1 LSRGAVLF
9 TGFIVFAALL
19 LRWPIASHD
28 VEHYIGPDEGEVV
41 ENVLEMVKTG
51 DFDPRHPGYPG
62 LHFYLQRIPVEL
74 RLLIDGRSVAEIPRA
89 EFYLGARRMT
99 LAAGV
104 ATAAVVF
111 ACGLLFLS
119 PWGAGL
125 AAALTA
131 LSSLAF
137 RESAV
142 VNPDLMLGLFVALAL
157 LAALRL
163 QESPAPRRYLLA
175 GIVVGL
181 ATAVKYTGAFSVV
194 PYAMAATLAHGP
206 KRSRGWALAG
216 LGAALASFAIASP
229 YTFVNLLESARG
241 LERHFGY
248 YRASHM
254 NAALQ
259 VLSSLAT
266 RGVGL
271 VGALLAV
278 FGAAAALWTREPRRL
293 VVLGYPAVYLLVFAF
308 FDRAYPRHALPLLPA
323 AALLTASFVSRI
335 GGRAPWALALVVLAG
350 PAFGSLELWK
360 RAGRPSPAD
369 RALAWALSAIPEG
382 SRVLEDQW
390 TPRLDA
396 ERFRVHRLRVEEQ
409 VFAGNFDWVFYSG
422 YPPGIDVSRL
432 REVRRFPTGDALGAA
447 ISVHQVPERAVLM
460 GATLPEGRSS
470 VELGAGELP
479 YFGEGFDPPRPSAY
493 GTERTSRGE
502 SSEIFFVLAAVTEP
516 PDLEIELS
524 LAAAASAVDVAVEL
538 NGRPA
543 GVVSVEGLE
552 PETKAM
558 TVRAELLRGG
568 LNRLVLRYGE
578 TVRLSRRHREAAV
591 RFYRMRLTRHRSRSR
606 RR

>member
-1 LSRGAVLF
+1 MYRGAALF
-9 TGFIVFAALL
+9 TGIVLLVALL
-19 LRWPIASHD
+19 VRWPIASHD

-74 RLLIDGRSVAEIPRA
+74 RLLVDGRSVAEIPRA
-89 EFYLGARRMT
+89 ELYLGARRIT

-131 LSSLAF
+131 LSPLAF

-142 VNPDLMLGLFVALAL
+142 VNPDLMLGLFAALAL

-175 GIVVGL
+175 GIAVGL
-181 ATAVKYTGAFSVV
+181 ATAVKYTGAFGVV
-194 PYAMAATLAHGP
+194 PYAMAAMLAHEPG
-206 KRSRGWALAG
+206 RSRRWALAG
-216 LGAALASFAIASP
+216 LGAALAAFAIASP

-241 LERHFGY
+241 LERHVGY

-254 NAALQ
+254 NAALE
-259 VLSSLAT
+259 VLGSLAT

-293 VVLGYPAVYLLVFAF
+293 VVLAYPAVYLLVFAF
-308 FDRAYPRHALPLLPA
+308 FDRAYPRHAVPLLPA
-323 AALLTASFVSRI
+323 AALLTASLVSRI
-335 GGRAPWALALVVLAG
+335 GGRARWALALVVLAG
-350 PAFGSLELWK
+350 PAFGSLDLWK
-360 RAGRPSPAD
+360 RTGRPSPAD
-369 RALAWALSAIPEG
+369 RALAWALSEIPEG
-382 SRVLEDQW
+382 SRVLQDQW
-390 TPRLDA
+390 TPQLDP
-396 ERFRVHRLRVEEQ
+396 ERFRVYRLRVEEQ

-432 REVRRFPTGDALGAA
+432 REVRRFPTDDALGAA

-460 GATLPEGRSS
+460 GTTLPERRSS

-479 YFGEGFDPPRPSAY
+479 YFGEGFDPPRPGAY
-493 GTERTSRGE
+493 GTERPSRGE
-502 SSEIFFVLAAVTEP
+502 SSEIFFVLPVASEP
-516 PDLEIELS
+516 PDLEMELS
-524 LAAAASAVDVAVEL
+524 LAAAASSVEVAVEL

-558 TVRAELLRGG
+558 RVRAELLRGG

-591 RFYRMRLTRHRSRSR
+591 RFYRMRLTRY
-606 RR
+606 

>member
-1 LSRGAVLF
+1 MYRGAALF
-9 TGFIVFAALL
+9 TGLVVLAALF
-19 LRWPIASHD
+19 LRWPVASHD

-41 ENVLEMVKTG
+41 ENVLEMVKRG
-51 DFDPRHPGYPG
+51 DFDHRHPGYPA
-62 LHFYLQRIPVEL
+62 LHFYLQRISVTVL
-74 RLLIDGRSVAEIPRA
+74 RLTDRRPVAEIPRA
-89 EFYLGARRMT
+89 QIYLGARRMT

-111 ACGLLFLS
+111 AAGLRLLS

-125 AAALTA
+125 AAGLTA
-131 LSSLAF
+131 LSPLAF

-142 VNPDLMLGLFVALAL
+142 VNPDLMLGLFVATAL

-163 QESPAPRRYLLA
+163 QDSPTPNRHLLA
-175 GIVVGL
+175 GIAVGL
-181 ATAVKYTGAFSVV
+181 ATAVKYTGAFTVV
-194 PYAMAATLAHGP
+194 PYGMASLLASGP
-206 KRSRGWALAG
+206 KRSRAWTLAG
-216 LGAALASFAIASP
+216 LAAAFAAFAVCSP
-229 YTFVNLLESARG
+229 YTFVNLSESARG

-259 VLSSLAT
+259 ALGSLAT

-271 VGALLAV
+271 VGALLGV

-293 VVLGYPAVYLLVFAF
+293 IVLGYPAVYLLVFAF

-323 AALLTASFVSRI
+323 AALLTASFVSQI
-335 GGRAPWALALVVLAG
+335 GGRARWALALVVLAG

-382 SRVLEDQW
+382 SRVLQDQW
-390 TPRLDA
+390 TPRLDP
-396 ERFRVHRLRVEEQ
+396 ERFRAHRLRVEEQ

-460 GATLPEGRSS
+460 GTSLPEGRSS
-470 VELGAGELP
+470 VEIGAGELP
-479 YFGEGFDPPRPSAY
+479 YFGEGFDPPRPSAH
-493 GTERTSRGE
+493 GTERPSRGE
-502 SSEIFFVLAAVTEP
+502 SSEIFFVLAAATEP
-516 PDLEIELS
+516 SDLEIELS

>member
-1 LSRGAVLF
+1 MSRGAVLF

-104 ATAAVVF
+104 ASAAVVF

-335 GGRAPWALALVVLAG
+335 GGRARWALALVVLAG

-390 TPRLDA
+390 TPRLDP

-460 GATLPEGRSS
+460 GMTLPEGRSS

>member
-1 LSRGAVLF
+1 LARAAIF
-9 TGFIVFAALL
+9 TGIIVSAALL
-19 LRWPIASHD
+19 VRWPIASHD

-41 ENVLEMVKTG
+41 ENVLEMVKRG
-51 DFDPRHPGYPG
+51 DFDHRHPGYPG

-74 RLLIDGRSVAEIPRA
+74 RLLIDRRSVAEIPRA

-111 ACGLLFLS
+111 ACGVRFLS

-125 AAALTA
+125 AAAMTA
-131 LSSLAF
+131 LSPLAF

-142 VNPDLMLGLFVALAL
+142 INPDLMLGLFVALAL

-163 QESPAPRRYLLA
+163 QQSPTPRQYLLA
-175 GIVVGL
+175 GIAVGL
-181 ATAVKYTGAFSVV
+181 ATAVKYTGAFTVV
-194 PYAMAATLAHGP
+194 PYGMASLLASES
-206 KRSRGWALAG
+206 KRSRAWTLAG
-216 LGAALASFAIASP
+216 LAAAFAAFAVCSP
-229 YTFVNLLESARG
+229 YTFVNLFESARG

-259 VLSSLAT
+259 VLRSLAT

-293 VVLGYPAVYLLVFAF
+293 VLLGYPAVYLLVFAL

-323 AALLTASFVSRI
+323 AALLTAFGLDRI
-335 GGRAPWALALVVLAG
+335 GGRARWALALVVLAG
-350 PAFGSLELWK
+350 PTLGSLDLWK

-382 SRVLEDQW
+382 SRVLQDQW
-390 TPRLDA
+390 TPRLDP

-432 REVRRFPTGDALGAA
+432 REVRRFPTDDALGAA

-460 GATLPEGRSS
+460 GTTLPPGS
-470 VELGAGELP
+470 VSIEIGAGELS
-479 YFGEGFDPPRPSAY
+479 YFGEGFDPPRPGAY
-493 GTERTSRGE
+493 GTERLSRGE
-502 SSEIFFVLAAVTEP
+502 SSEIFFVLAAAAEP
-516 PDLEIELS
+516 SDLEIELS
-524 LAAAASAVDVAVEL
+524 MAAAGGVVDVAIEL
-538 NGRPA
+538 NGRSA
-543 GVVSVEGLE
+543 GAVSVRGPE
-552 PETKAM
+552 PGSSALI
-558 TVRAELLRGG
+558 AGQELLREG

-578 TVRLSRRHREAAV
+578 TVRISRRHREAAV
-591 RFYRMRLTRHRSRSR
+591 RFYRMRLTPYRSPSR
-606 RR
+606 PR

>member
-1 LSRGAVLF
+1 VLF

-163 QESPAPRRYLLA
+163 QESPARRRYLLA

-259 VLSSLAT
+259 VLGSLAT
-266 RGVGL
+266 PGVGL

-323 AALLTASFVSRI
+323 AALLTASFVSQI
-335 GGRAPWALALVVLAG
+335 GGRARWALALVVLAG

-460 GATLPEGRSS
+460 GTSLPEGRSS
-470 VELGAGELP
+470 VEIGAGELP

-502 SSEIFFVLAAVTEP
+502 SSEIFFVLAAATEP
-516 PDLEIELS
+516 SDLEIELS

-558 TVRAELLRGG
+558 TVRAELLREG

>member
-1 LSRGAVLF
+1 MYRGAALF
-9 TGFIVFAALL
+9 TGIVLLIALL
-19 LRWPIASHD
+19 VRWPIASHD

-74 RLLIDGRSVAEIPRA
+74 RLLVDGRSVAEIPRA
-89 EFYLGARRMT
+89 ELYLGARRIT

-119 PWGAGL
+119 SWGAGL

-131 LSSLAF
+131 LSPLAF

-142 VNPDLMLGLFVALAL
+142 VNPDLMLGLFAALAL

-175 GIVVGL
+175 GIAVGL
-181 ATAVKYTGAFSVV
+181 ATAVKYTGAFGVV
-194 PYAMAATLAHGP
+194 PYAMAAMLAHEPG
-206 KRSRGWALAG
+206 RSRRWALAG
-216 LGAALASFAIASP
+216 LGAALAAFAIASP

-241 LERHFGY
+241 LERHVGY

-254 NAALQ
+254 NAALE
-259 VLSSLAT
+259 VLGSLAT

-293 VVLGYPAVYLLVFAF
+293 VVLGYPAVYLLAFAF

-323 AALLTASFVSRI
+323 AALLTASLVSRI
-335 GGRAPWALALVVLAG
+335 GGRARWALALVVLAG
-350 PAFGSLELWK
+350 PAFGSLDLWI
-360 RAGRPSPAD
+360 RTGRPSPAD

-382 SRVLEDQW
+382 SRVLQDEW
-390 TPRLDA
+390 TPQLDP

-432 REVRRFPTGDALGAA
+432 REVRRFPTDDALGAA
-447 ISVHQVPERAVLM
+447 ISVHQVPDRAVLM
-460 GATLPEGRSS
+460 GTTLPEGRAS

-479 YFGEGFDPPRPSAY
+479 YFGEGFDPPRPGAY
-493 GTERTSRGE
+493 GTERPSRGE
-502 SSEIFFVLAAVTEP
+502 SSEIFFVLPVASEP
-516 PDLEIELS
+516 PDLEMELS
-524 LAAAASAVDVAVEL
+524 LAAAASSVEVAVEL

-543 GVVSVEGLE
+543 GVVSVEGME

-558 TVRAELLRGG
+558 RVRAELLRGG

-591 RFYRMRLTRHRSRSR
+591 RFYRMRLTRY
-606 RR
+606 